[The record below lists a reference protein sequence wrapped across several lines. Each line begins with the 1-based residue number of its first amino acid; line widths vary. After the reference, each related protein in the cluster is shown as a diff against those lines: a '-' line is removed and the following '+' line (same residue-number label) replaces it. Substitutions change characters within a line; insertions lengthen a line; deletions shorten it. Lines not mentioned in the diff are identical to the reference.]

1 MGARKYFGTDG
12 IRGRVGQGVISADF
26 VLRLGNA
33 LGRVLLAQRGQDGR
47 RPIVVIGKD
56 TRISGYMF
64 EAALEAG
71 LVAAGAD
78 VQLLGPM
85 PTPAVA
91 FLTRTLGVDAG
102 IVISASHNPHYDN
115 GIKFFSAQGEK
126 LDDATELALEAAL
139 DVPFTTAE
147 SEKLGKA
154 FRARE
159 AVGRYI
165 EFCKASVPRTFDLRG
180 LRLVLDCAHGATYQ
194 IAPLL
199 FRELGAEV
207 IGIGAEPNGIN
218 INAGVGSTHI
228 DNLAA
233 KVRETGA
240 DLGIAFDGDGDRV
253 LMADDQGNPVDGDDL
268 LYILARAWKAEGRLR
283 GPVVG
288 TLMSNYGIEKALA
301 DLQIPFV
308 RSNVGDR
315 YVHQALIEGGG
326 VLGGEASGH
335 LLCLDRATTG
345 DGIVSALQV
354 LVALRNSGQT
364 LRQALK
370 GLVRVPQKTVNVRLG
385 NVPAKTAVQSESVQ
399 SALAVAQQAVA
410 GRGRAFLRPSGTEPV
425 VRVTVEADDA
435 TLMQDSWTACP
446 QRCVKPL
453 PEARAHSHQR
463 KTPRKAGAFFI
474 QPAGAWCLWPRH
486 HLLLARFE
494 AIEQWR
500 DQRVVALRDALA
512 QPAGRAVADREAVD
526 PLRITADHVAA
537 ERVGG
542 VQVAEAL
549 LACHLDVV
557 LVEIAVGPA
566 QRIGHLAELVLQDVA
581 RDRQIP
587 AEARTALRT
596 VQIVAAQPAGV
607 GVGMAMHF
615 EGAGGN
621 GCACFAPAHH
631 HIVAAVLLVDR
642 RFAATMVRRRRQ
654 CRAGNAGVRTFRAF
668 AHPAGDH
675 EHHRVH
681 AVLLQDRVRIHPVV
695 EIAIVE
701 GDDDRLARH
710 RLAGQEAGV
719 LLQRQ

>member
-1 MGARKYFGTDG
+1 M
-12 IRGRVGQGVISADF
+12 
-26 VLRLGNA
+26 
-33 LGRVLLAQRGQDGR
+33 
-47 RPIVVIGKD
+47 
-56 TRISGYMF
+56 
-64 EAALEAG
+64 
-71 LVAAGAD
+71 
-78 VQLLGPM
+78 
-85 PTPAVA
+85 
-91 FLTRTLGVDAG
+91 DAG

-139 DVPFTTAE
+139 DVPFATAE

-154 FRARE
+154 SRARE

-165 EFCKASVPRTFDLRG
+165 EFCKASVPRAFDLRG

-233 KVRETGA
+233 KVRETRA

-268 LYILARAWKAEGRLR
+268 LYILARAWKAEGRLH

-288 TLMSNYGIEKALA
+288 TLMSNYGVEKAFA

-345 DGIVSALQV
+345 DGIISALQV
-354 LVALRNSGQT
+354 LVALRSSGQT

-385 NVPAKTAVQSESVQ
+385 NVSAKATVQADRVQ
-399 SALAVAQQAVA
+399 AALAVAQQSVA

-435 TLMQDSWTACP
+435 ALMQETLDRLSA
-446 QRCVKPL
+446 
-453 PEARAHSHQR
+453 
-463 KTPRKAGAFFI
+463 
-474 QPAGAWCLWPRH
+474 
-486 HLLLARFE
+486 
-494 AIEQWR
+494 
-500 DQRVVALRDALA
+500 
-512 QPAGRAVADREAVD
+512 AVREA
-526 PLRITADHVAA
+526 AA
-537 ERVGG
+537 
-542 VQVAEAL
+542 
-549 LACHLDVV
+549 
-557 LVEIAVGPA
+557 
-566 QRIGHLAELVLQDVA
+566 
-581 RDRQIP
+581 
-587 AEARTALRT
+587 
-596 VQIVAAQPAGV
+596 
-607 GVGMAMHF
+607 
-615 EGAGGN
+615 
-621 GCACFAPAHH
+621 
-631 HIVAAVLLVDR
+631 
-642 RFAATMVRRRRQ
+642 
-654 CRAGNAGVRTFRAF
+654 
-668 AHPAGDH
+668 
-675 EHHRVH
+675 
-681 AVLLQDRVRIHPVV
+681 
-695 EIAIVE
+695 
-701 GDDDRLARH
+701 
-710 RLAGQEAGV
+710 
-719 LLQRQ
+719 